1 MQTNNDHWKRKT
13 TLFLTAQT
21 ISLFGSSLVQYAI
34 IWYITLTTTS
44 GVMMTIST
52 VCGFL
57 PQMAISLFAG
67 VWIDRYNRKKMIMLA
82 DGMIAIATLILA
94 VMFLLGYNNIWLLY
108 LILLIR
114 AAGTGIQVPA
124 VNALITQIVPKD
136 QLMKVNGVN
145 SSISSL
151 MMFLAPAAG
160 GVILSISTIETAF
173 FIDVMTAIIGI
184 GMMWVPWL

>member
-1 MQTNNDHWKRKT
+1 MQTMNDHWKRKT

-67 VWIDRYNRKKMIMLA
+67 VWIDRYSRKNDHASRWYDCDRYTSSRCDVLM
-82 DGMIAIATLILA
+82 
-94 VMFLLGYNNIWLLY
+94 GYNNIWLLY

-124 VNALITQIVPKD
+124 VNALIPQIVPKD
-136 QLMKVNGVN
+136 QLMKVN
-145 SSISSL
+145 
-151 MMFLAPAAG
+151 
-160 GVILSISTIETAF
+160 E
-173 FIDVMTAIIGI
+173 
-184 GMMWVPWL
+184 